1 MEDEMMTLPTDDDLR
16 ELIADGHVVRGLTI
30 YQCDDLA
37 QAYLD
42 QGAEIARL
50 RAALL
55 IIASGNIPGISTKV
69 MHKDWLGIFTDC
81 QDIANAA
88 LGMK

>member
-1 MEDEMMTLPTDDDLR
+1 MALPTDDELR

-42 QGAEIARL
+42 RGAEIARMRSEMGVIRNEL
-50 RAALL
+50 SWSPKTRA
-55 IIASGNIPGISTKV
+55 IADQISDVLETS
-69 MHKDWLGIFTDC
+69 
-81 QDIANAA
+81 NA
-88 LGMK
+88 